1 MLIGESA
8 VYLLLNVVKFYA
20 TRISCPVQLYI
31 FIIKTFVMNTG
42 VETFGKNAVVCGRS
56 KNVGLPIA
64 VFLHGDG
71 ERGNNSGEYSSCVE
85 FPI

>member
-1 MLIGESA
+1 
-8 VYLLLNVVKFYA
+8 
-20 TRISCPVQLYI
+20 
-31 FIIKTFVMNTG
+31 MNTG